1 VPITGAAAVGCR
13 QSVLPTID
21 RPPIGATY
29 LLMMG
34 GMRCW
39 SGLGV
44 FVIFVALGYL
54 GEFGPKLRPPI
65 GATHLLKNLP
75 PCEGFGADNGCCR
88 CWVSR
93 IGAADNRPTANR
105 CHPSFDDRPPIGA
118 THLLIAAAN
127 RCHPPFDDGGHE
139 VLGWSG
145 GFCDFCGF
153 GLSGLIWSKAW
164 QFVVHLLVRSL

>member
-1 VPITGAAAVGCR
+1 VPITGAAAVGCRQSVLPRFGACCR

-54 GEFGPKLRPPI
+54 G
-65 GATHLLKNLP
+65 
-75 PCEGFGADNGCCR
+75 
-88 CWVSR
+88 
-93 IGAADNRPTANR
+93 
-105 CHPSFDDRPPIGA
+105 
-118 THLLIAAAN
+118 
-127 RCHPPFDDGGHE
+127 
-139 VLGWSG
+139 
-145 GFCDFCGF
+145 
-153 GLSGLIWSKAW
+153 
-164 QFVVHLLVRSL
+164 